1 MLEEIPYRSLIVE
14 GIKYFYSRTDRVIP
28 QDMLR
33 SGLNWAGGDIENFV
47 KAADRIFY
55 RDVPTNTGIFLDIG
69 GNIGT
74 TSIYCKMKLKNQ
86 FRFIAFEPLKECARL
101 FAANCAING
110 VDDDISV
117 EQVALSSKK
126 SSDMLMYINEE
137 NLGGSGLVAAE
148 NAQTIPTEKVSV
160 TALDSYLDEKGI
172 QVSEIKY
179 AWIDVEGH
187 EVEVLE
193 GASQFYKKHKV
204 PTFVEFNQHGY
215 KMWNTYDKMVSLV
228 TEYFDY
234 FITSGQLVKQDF
246 TLRPI
251 EEISML
257 WEELE
262 HKPCDVMFV

>member
-1 MLEEIPYRSLIVE
+1 MQNEI
-14 GIKYFYSRTDRVIP
+14 
-28 QDMLR
+28 
-33 SGLNWAGGDIENFV
+33 
-47 KAADRIFY
+47 
-55 RDVPTNTGIFLDIG
+55 
-69 GNIGT
+69 
-74 TSIYCKMKLKNQ
+74 KNQ

-193 GASQFYKKHKV
+193 GASQFYKNIR
-204 PTFVEFNQHGY
+204 FR
-215 KMWNTYDKMVSLV
+215 L
-228 TEYFDY
+228 
-234 FITSGQLVKQDF
+234 L
-246 TLRPI
+246 
-251 EEISML
+251 
-257 WEELE
+257 
-262 HKPCDVMFV
+262 

>member
-1 MLEEIPYRSLIVE
+1 
-14 GIKYFYSRTDRVIP
+14 
-28 QDMLR
+28 
-33 SGLNWAGGDIENFV
+33 
-47 KAADRIFY
+47 
-55 RDVPTNTGIFLDIG
+55 
-69 GNIGT
+69 
-74 TSIYCKMKLKNQ
+74 
-86 FRFIAFEPLKECARL
+86 
-101 FAANCAING
+101 
-110 VDDDISV
+110 
-117 EQVALSSKK
+117 
-126 SSDMLMYINEE
+126 MYINEE